1 MANKRSKHEVKVKAE
16 PTPVETALRP
26 IGLDRQEVSEAFIAE
41 SLRPLDDD
49 FGFELRA
56 DIIRA
61 DVKAGN
67 DGLTAEVTA
76 EDNAGETTDLLY
88 MEQPDQASPT
98 PQKTKAKK

>member
-1 MANKRSKHEVKVKAE
+1 MANKRSKHEVKMKAE

-26 IGLDRQEVSEAFIAE
+26 MGLDRQEVSEAFIAE

-61 DVKAGN
+61 DVEAGN
-67 DGLTAEVTA
+67 DGLIAEVTA
-76 EDNAGETTDLLY
+76 KDNAGETTDFPCT
-88 MEQPDQASPT
+88 EQTSRAAPA